1 MRSWKFLLPLLA
13 SSLSFAAQPD
23 RIPGT
28 INSSQVVALAKSLHP
43 KAQPQY
49 DQGLV
54 DPSLKLSYVT
64 MLMSPSASQQRALA
78 QLLAQQQDPQSAN
91 YHKWLT
97 PQQFA
102 DQFGLSQGDL
112 NKVTAWLKSQ
122 GFQILSLGGSRNSI
136 AFSGTAAQAQSAF
149 KMEMHNYKVDGEV
162 HFANSTPLM
171 IPSALNGIVSS
182 VMGLHSFFPKP
193 ASQVRGRGGVRNPR
207 PAYYDSDLAPFPNLL
222 APDDIAT
229 IYDITPLYN
238 ASTAIDGTGQKL
250 GIIGQ
255 TDVYLADINDF
266 RAGFNLNPI
275 TNCTTSTSGIITAC
289 NSTYFQYVLVGS
301 FDPGAPST
309 CGDLTEADLD
319 IEWSGATARGAQIVF
334 FNAPVTFSSDCTEI
348 TSSGGGVNAALTAA
362 IDPASGSPLAPVL
375 STSYGA
381 CEGSENLE
389 TVLQQGNAEGITIL
403 NSAGDQGAAACDF
416 SPPNNAVDPP
426 FSPAVN
432 GLAVSYPASSP
443 EVTGV
448 GGTSIS
454 LANDSYPTQSPYWS
468 TTLGPNGGTAV
479 SYIPQL
485 PWNDDEAFA
494 DYCHEPASGDT
505 FCSQGGDPA
514 TPGWVALTTSAT
526 AKQVQSDIWISAG
539 GGGAS
544 NCFNVN
550 ASGVCL
556 GSGAGPSGGGFAQPA
571 YQQSLHVPGA
581 PAGVRYVPDVSLL
594 ASPNFAGYIY
604 CTPQSQLENTTST
617 ESSCAGGIANAL
629 NNGTYVSAVG
639 GTSASTPIFAGIVTL
654 LNQALGTSGLGNIN
668 PTLYALAATPSNAVF
683 HSITSGDN
691 EVYCQSGT
699 PLGFPANVTCP
710 SSGVMGYSASNF
722 DPTTK
727 YNLVTGLGSVDVNN
741 LATSWPSRAASSITV
756 SPSATNVTIGT
767 SLSFAV
773 TVTPSTGVG
782 SVSFSTLNGGTTT
795 TLGTVALN
803 TPYPPST
810 NGTATFVTSALP
822 AGTNVVTATYEGD
835 ASANGSAATT
845 PAITVM
851 VPFALSAKPTALT
864 VSAGQ
869 SATSTIT
876 ITPMNGFIG
885 TVNFNSGVPPVGGCT
900 LGLPAGASCSFSPS
914 SVAISN
920 TSAQTVQL
928 TVTTAANMA
937 PAPAPGA
944 SVSVTGTT
952 GSSQISIPVTLTVGA
967 TAESFTISSTAST
980 YSVAPGATAQVPIT
994 VSSTGSPTFINTGSS
1009 TTVLPVTY
1017 TCLQSSIPSEANCT
1031 FSPDMGNAISNTSVT
1046 LNIATT
1052 APTAQLHPP
1061 LGHGNRIFYAL
1072 LLPGLFGIVFAAG
1085 SRTRNARLLG
1095 LVVVLGFSTLWLG
1108 SCSSGN
1114 GGSTGGQKNPGTPAG
1129 TYPVVV
1135 NATTAG
1141 PNPLTST
1148 FTVNLTVQ

>member
-13 SSLSFAAQPD
+13 SSLCFAAQPD
-23 RIPGT
+23 RIAGT

-43 KAQPQY
+43 KAQARY

-78 QLLAQQQDPQSAN
+78 QLLAQQQDPRSAN

-112 NKVTAWLKSQ
+112 NKVTAWLQSQ
-122 GFQILSLGGSRNSI
+122 GFQILSVGGSRNSI

-149 KMEMHNYKVDGEV
+149 KVEIHNYKVDGEV

-182 VMGLHSFFPKP
+182 VMGLHSFLPKP
-193 ASQVRGRGGVRNPR
+193 ASQMRGRGGVRNSH
-207 PAYYDSDLAPFPNLL
+207 PAYYDSEFVFPNFL

-229 IYDITPLYN
+229 IYDISPLYN
-238 ASTAIDGTGQKL
+238 ASPAIDGTGQKL

-266 RAGFNLNPI
+266 RAGFNLNQI

-289 NSTYFQYVLVGS
+289 NSTYFRYVLVGA
-301 FDPGAPST
+301 DPGTPST

-334 FNAPVTFSSDCTEI
+334 FNAPVTYSAGCTEI
-348 TSSGGGVNAALTAA
+348 TSGGGVNAALTAA
-362 IDPASGSPLAPVL
+362 IDPSSGSPIAPVL
-375 STSYGA
+375 SMSYGA
-381 CEGSENLE
+381 CEAEAENLE
-389 TVLQQGNAEGITIL
+389 SLLQQGNAEGITIL

-416 SPPNNAVDPP
+416 SPPNNAVNPP

-432 GLAVSYPASSP
+432 GLAVDYPASSP

-454 LANDSYPTQSPYWS
+454 LANDSYPSPASTYWS
-468 TTLGPNGGTAV
+468 STLGPNGGTAL
-479 SYIPQL
+479 SYIPEL

-494 DYCHEPASGDT
+494 DYCHDPASGDD
-505 FCSQGGDPA
+505 FCVNGND
-514 TPGWVALTTSAT
+514 TPDWVALPTTAT
-526 AKQVQSDIWISAG
+526 AAEVQADIWISAG

-544 NCFNVN
+544 NCFYENSAN
-550 ASGVCL
+550 VCL
-556 GSGAGPSGGGFAQPA
+556 GAGAGPSGGGLAQPA

-594 ASPNFAGYIY
+594 ASPDFPGYIY
-604 CTPQSQLENTTST
+604 CTPQSQLVENSTNT

-629 NNGTYVSAVG
+629 NNGTYVSAIG
-639 GTSASTPIFAGIVTL
+639 GTSASSPIFAGIVTL
-654 LNQALGTSGLGNIN
+654 LNQSLGTSGLGNIN
-668 PTLYALAATPSNAVF
+668 PTLYTLAATPSKAVF

-691 EVYCQSGT
+691 DVSCKSGT
-699 PLGFPANVTCP
+699 PSGFPANVMCT
-710 SSGVMGYSASNF
+710 SSGMIGYSASNF

-727 YNLVTGLGSVDVNN
+727 YNLVTGLGSVDVSN
-741 LATSWPSRAASSITV
+741 LATLWPSRTASSIAV
-756 SPSATNVTIGT
+756 LPSATNVMIGA
-767 SLSFAV
+767 SVSFAV

-795 TLGTVALN
+795 ALGTVTLN
-803 TPYPPST
+803 TPYPASK

-835 ASANGSAATT
+835 SSASGSIA
-845 PAITVM
+845 PPPPVTVT
-851 VPFALSAKPTALT
+851 VPFALTASPTALT
-864 VSAGQ
+864 VAAGQ

-876 ITPMNGFIG
+876 ITPMNSFIG
-885 TVNFNSGVPPVGGCT
+885 TVNFNSGISPAGGCT

-914 SVAISN
+914 SVAISS

-928 TVTTAANMA
+928 TIATAANMA
-937 PAPAPGA
+937 PVQAPGA
-944 SVSVTGTT
+944 SVSVTATT

-967 TAESFTISSTAST
+967 TTESFTIGSTATT

-994 VSSTGSPTFINTGSS
+994 VSNTGSPSFINAGSS

-1017 TCLQSSIPSEANCT
+1017 TCLQSSIPSEASCPFT
-1031 FSPDMGNAISNTSVT
+1031 PGSGNAISKTSVT

-1052 APTAQLHPP
+1052 APTAQLRPP
-1061 LGHGNRIFYAL
+1061 SGRGSRIFYAL

-1085 SRTRNARLLG
+1085 SRTRSARLLG
-1095 LVVVLGFSTLWLG
+1095 LVIVLGFSTLWLG
-1108 SCSSGN
+1108 SCRRSN
-1114 GGSTGGQKNPGTPAG
+1114 GGRPGGPGR
-1129 TYPVVV
+1129 
-1135 NATTAG
+1135 
-1141 PNPLTST
+1141 
-1148 FTVNLTVQ
+1148 